1 MPLAA
6 GLQDTLIMELYLSN
20 TLSNFVYE
28 LYKNNRTYFNSFKT
42 PAALDKGFTPTAPE
56 WNAFMAAA
64 TKDGITANNVSATGK
79 AYLLQTIKV
88 LMARQMFRTEGYYQI
103 LNTTDSTVAKA
114 LQQLK

>member
-1 MPLAA
+1 
-6 GLQDTLIMELYLSN
+6 
-20 TLSNFVYE
+20 
-28 LYKNNRTYFNSFKT
+28 
-42 PAALDKGFTPTAPE
+42 
-56 WNAFMAAA
+56 MAAA